1 MEILELERTTTGIKI
16 LLAELNSMLEMV
28 EKSMNLKHVNKI
40 YHHEEPRKKKIK
52 EKWTE
57 TQGPKGQHLMA

>member
-52 EKWTE
+52 EK
-57 TQGPKGQHLMA
+57 